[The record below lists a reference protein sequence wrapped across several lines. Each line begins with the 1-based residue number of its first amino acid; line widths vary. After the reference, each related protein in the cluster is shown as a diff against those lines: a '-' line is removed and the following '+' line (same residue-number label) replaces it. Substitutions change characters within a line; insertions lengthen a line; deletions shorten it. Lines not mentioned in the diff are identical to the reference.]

1 MPTLLS
7 SLDKD
12 IAQTRLIAATE
23 QMCLALQRASR
34 SLYVRDAADF
44 CCAIADE
51 TGRFVAYPQGIGV
64 SGFLG
69 LDVSSVVATVADRE
83 GLEPGDVIL
92 TNDPY
97 LSDGLSTHLPDVHAI
112 APYFDRGRIIGYG
125 WAFVH
130 VSDVGGRVPSSVSVL
145 NDSIFAEGMRIPP
158 VKYVRGTTIDWG
170 VESLLLANTRTPAA
184 NDGDLRAMLAALDT
198 GRTRVAEV
206 IGNHE
211 PEAMASIGDYARTQ
225 TATRARRALGQLA
238 DGTYEFEDYLDNDG
252 VSEIPLRVKVTA
264 TVEDGSVTL
273 DFTGT
278 DPQVEAALNVAT
290 FGRAHTWVVTRLF
303 ALIGTID
310 PDIPLNGGLMDVITM
325 TAPLGSVL
333 NPVPPAPVGVRHATT
348 SRVNDVLSG
357 ALIQAAPAIL
367 PAASSGLVVPVV
379 FAHDDGS
386 GPSVHV
392 VEPMVGGTGARL
404 GADGIDGRDSGISNL
419 SNNPVEIV
427 EAGVGVRVLRYRLRP
442 DSGGPGRWRGG
453 CGLELEF
460 EALTAGSLLARGLER
475 LRFRPWGAEGG
486 QPGLAAELIV
496 NEDRDGETRL
506 QIVDVYPLRAG
517 DRVTL
522 RTSGAGGYGDPFLR
536 DPHAVLADVTSGLVG
551 VDHARDTYGVD
562 IREDGVDAKAT
573 VALRNGHIATTGW
586 NPGSERARWSEVF
599 ETPALDALAERLV
612 QVPIPERANARRTV
626 VREVLTH
633 LPDGFPVTAAGP
645 AAVAAARAR
654 LAALIAELESG
665 QIAENSRKLVN

>member
-44 CCAIADE
+44 CCAIADV
-51 TGRFVAYPQGIGV
+51 TGRFIAYPQGIGV

-69 LDVSSVVATVADRE
+69 LDVSSVVTTVADRE

-112 APYFDRGRIIGYG
+112 APYFDGDRIIGYG

-145 NDSIFAEGMRIPP
+145 NDSIFAEGLRIPP
-158 VKYVRGTTIDWG
+158 VKYVRRGSVDSG
-170 VESLLLANTRTPAA
+170 VEALLLANTRTPAA

-198 GRTRVAEV
+198 GRARAAEVVAE
-206 IGNHE
+206 HE
-211 PEAMASIGDYARTQ
+211 PEALASIGDYARTQ
-225 TATRARRALGQLA
+225 TATRARRALAQLA

-252 VSEIPLRVKVTA
+252 VSEIPLRVKVTV
-264 TVEDGSVTL
+264 TVEDGSVAL

-325 TAPLGSVL
+325 TAPLGTVL
-333 NPVPPAPVGVRHATT
+333 NPVSPAPVGVRHATT

-379 FAHDDGS
+379 FAHDSGS

-475 LRFRPWGAEGG
+475 LRFRPWGVEGG
-486 QPGLAAELIV
+486 MPGVAAELIV
-496 NEDRDGETRL
+496 NEGRDGEARL
-506 QIVDVYPLRAG
+506 RIVDVYPLRTG

-536 DPHAVLADVTSGLVG
+536 DPQAVMADVTSGLVSIA
-551 VDHARDTYGVD
+551 HACEAYGVV
-562 IREDGVDAKAT
+562 IGEDGVDNAAT
-573 VALRNGHIATTGW
+573 ATLRGARAMRTGW
-586 NPGSERARWSEVF
+586 DPGPERARWSEVF
-599 ETPALDALAERLV
+599 EPSANDALADRLSHL
-612 QVPIPERANARRTV
+612 PIPQRAEARRTV
-626 VREVLTH
+626 VRQVLTQ
-633 LPDGFPVTAAGP
+633 LPDDFPVLAADP

-654 LAALIAELESG
+654 LTELIVELGSH
-665 QIAENSRKLVN
+665 QSP